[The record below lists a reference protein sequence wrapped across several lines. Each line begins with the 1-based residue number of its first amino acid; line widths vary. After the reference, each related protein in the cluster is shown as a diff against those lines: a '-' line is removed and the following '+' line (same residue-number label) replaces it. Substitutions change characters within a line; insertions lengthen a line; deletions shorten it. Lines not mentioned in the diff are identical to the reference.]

1 MKNENRKHKRN
12 KIMKSN
18 QIDYQTYDQYINI
31 RRKTISLLDSKLK
44 TTFTNLDTLLS
55 KINNV
60 KDIEVF
66 NKYDVNDLKSVKN
79 LDNNALLFSRNIK
92 RELNKSSDL
101 LSAYNLSSID
111 LDNFINEYKKNKKM
125 KKNTEKKI
133 IIKNEN
139 KKNYKSKDSYNKLK
153 KEFDLANTGKNKKDK
168 IMNNLYLKNES
179 KTRDLYNLKLELF
192 FNEQKKKINKNKYFE
207 NVQKAPICLRDK
219 DKRISQ
225 VYSAIKS
232 RYFDIYKLPQSFE
245 LEEEMRDKKI
255 FNEENKIEEE
265 TEKNKVNND
274 DILITRNNGSKYIEE
289 NNDNKKIILN
299 NNSDNITNN
308 ENNENKENIK
318 IKKNTSSSDILKNK
332 IQNNYSHSMSFNN
345 NSQINI
351 NTMKNNNS
359 SINIKKGKE
368 NRPNSGNIYNRNTY
382 NLNNYKNNTT
392 FKYNYSTKNKKNIS
406 ISPNISKHTFYSS
419 TTSNRPISAF
429 TSINNNSTI
438 YRLGSK
444 NKNKKIYLNKNIN
457 HNTISKYKK
466 KAFFTTYINEINK
479 IIKYSNYT
487 TNKFKK
493 SSNILKNKKL
503 FQKSN
508 SEIFDRTYSVDLG
521 KIKESLKLDKNRH
534 SFIDEKKLI
543 YKNSKKVKLMLT
555 TKNRKILNTILME
568 LLDEQRRANNFYC
581 DLSHFEKMMQKF
593 QKNKNFRQLANETMN
608 YEKRFDKETVLEIFR
623 QDEEKIMEY
632 LKEMNDKDKYDE
644 EEWKHIILKHK
655 NMRILNRTNMSKNA
669 MYGNLHKKHLVNKF
683 KKEKNK

>member
-1 MKNENRKHKRN
+1 
-12 KIMKSN
+12 
-18 QIDYQTYDQYINI
+18 
-31 RRKTISLLDSKLK
+31 
-44 TTFTNLDTLLS
+44 
-55 KINNV
+55 
-60 KDIEVF
+60 
-66 NKYDVNDLKSVKN
+66 
-79 LDNNALLFSRNIK
+79 
-92 RELNKSSDL
+92 
-101 LSAYNLSSID
+101 
-111 LDNFINEYKKNKKM
+111 
-125 KKNTEKKI
+125 
-133 IIKNEN
+133 
-139 KKNYKSKDSYNKLK
+139 
-153 KEFDLANTGKNKKDK
+153 
-168 IMNNLYLKNES
+168 
-179 KTRDLYNLKLELF
+179 
-192 FNEQKKKINKNKYFE
+192 
-207 NVQKAPICLRDK
+207 
-219 DKRISQ
+219 
-225 VYSAIKS
+225 
-232 RYFDIYKLPQSFE
+232 
-245 LEEEMRDKKI
+245 MRDKKI

-265 TEKNKVNND
+265 TEKNQVNND
-274 DILITRNNGSKYIEE
+274 EILITRNNGSKYIEE

-299 NNSDNITNN
+299 NNIDNIT
-308 ENNENKENIK
+308 NNENKENIK

-581 DLSHFEKMMQKF
+581 DLSHFEKMMQKC
-593 QKNKNFRQLANETMN
+593 
-608 YEKRFDKETVLEIFR
+608 
-623 QDEEKIMEY
+623 
-632 LKEMNDKDKYDE
+632 
-644 EEWKHIILKHK
+644 
-655 NMRILNRTNMSKNA
+655 SK
-669 MYGNLHKKHLVNKF
+669 K
-683 KKEKNK
+683 